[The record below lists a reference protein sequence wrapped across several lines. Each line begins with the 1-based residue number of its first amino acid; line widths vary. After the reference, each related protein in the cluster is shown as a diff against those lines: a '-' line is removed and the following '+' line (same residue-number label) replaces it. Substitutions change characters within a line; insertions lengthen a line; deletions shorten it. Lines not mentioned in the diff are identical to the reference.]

1 MFNRVTKSYIIP
13 MKELKNMIENSIA
26 SQIKKLR
33 NQRGWTQ
40 SQLAD
45 RLSVSKQ
52 TISNWE
58 TGIKVPRMG
67 SLQKLAD
74 LFNVKIG
81 EIINASINDDDVS
94 NTVKPNNIIYS
105 EGLERITI
113 PIIGEIACGDPITAE
128 ENIDGYTEETFEKP
142 IPSGTLFA
150 LRCKGHSME
159 PTIHDGALVTIREQP
174 TVEDGEIAAVLVDGD
189 NEATLKRVKYQ
200 GKLIMLMPDNKEYD
214 PIILDKDN
222 PGRIVGKAIHVS
234 WNIK

>member
-1 MFNRVTKSYIIP
+1 MDLKKYIGGRIKEFRVNRNLTT
-13 MKELKNMIENSIA
+13 E
-26 SQIKKLR
+26 
-33 NQRGWTQ
+33 
-40 SQLAD
+40 QLAERLGTTRATITRYENGD
-45 RLSVSKQ
+45 RKANQDVLF
-52 TISNWE
+52 E
-58 TGIKVPRMG
+58 
-67 SLQKLAD
+67 LAN
-74 LFNVKIG
+74 LFNV
-81 EIINASINDDDVS
+81 SVDDFFPPRDVS
-94 NTVKPNNIIYS
+94 TIANAVYFS
-105 EGLERITI
+105 GLERITI

-128 ENIDGYTEETFEKP
+128 ENIEGYTGETFEKP

-189 NEATLKRVKYQ
+189 NEATLKRVKHQ

-222 PGRIVGKAIHVS
+222 PGRIVGKAVHVS

>member
-1 MFNRVTKSYIIP
+1 MV
-13 MKELKNMIENSIA
+13 ENSIA

-33 NQRGWTQ
+33 NGRGWTQ
-40 SQLAD
+40 PQLAD
-45 RLSVSKQ
+45 KLSVSKQ

-81 EIINASINDDDVS
+81 EITNASIEYDDAS
-94 NTVKPNNIIYS
+94 ILNKPSNIIYPLS
-105 EGLERITI
+105 DSLQRVKI

-128 ENIDGYTEETFEKP
+128 ENIEGYTEETFEKP

-159 PTIHDGALVTIREQP
+159 PTIHDGSLVTIREQP

-189 NEATLKRVKYQ
+189 NEATLKRVKHQ
-200 GKLIMLMPDNKEYD
+200 GDLIMLMPDNKEYD
-214 PIILDKDN
+214 PIILDKNN
-222 PGRIVGKAIHVS
+222 PGRIVGKAVHVS

>member
-1 MFNRVTKSYIIP
+1 MV
-13 MKELKNMIENSIA
+13 ENSIA

-33 NQRGWTQ
+33 NSRGWTQ
-40 SQLAD
+40 PQLAD

-81 EIINASINDDDVS
+81 EITNASIEDNDTSSIKKPS
-94 NTVKPNNIIYS
+94 NVIYPLSDSLQRVK
-105 EGLERITI
+105 I

-128 ENIDGYTEETFEKP
+128 ENIEGYTEETFEKS

-159 PTIHDGALVTIREQP
+159 PTIHDGSLVTIREQP
-174 TVEDGEIAAVLVDGD
+174 TVEDGELAAVLVDDD
-189 NEATLKRVKYQ
+189 NEATLKRVKHQ
-200 GKLIMLMPDNKEYD
+200 GDLIMLMPDNKEYD
-214 PIILDKDN
+214 PIILDKNN

>member
-1 MFNRVTKSYIIP
+1 MV
-13 MKELKNMIENSIA
+13 ENSIA

-33 NQRGWTQ
+33 NGRGWTQ
-40 SQLAD
+40 PQLAD
-45 RLSVSKQ
+45 KLSVSKQ

-81 EIINASINDDDVS
+81 EITNASIEYDDAS
-94 NTVKPNNIIYS
+94 ILNKPSNIIYPLS
-105 EGLERITI
+105 DSLQRVRI

-128 ENIDGYTEETFEKP
+128 ENIEGYTEETFEKP

-159 PTIHDGALVTIREQP
+159 PTIHDGSLVTIRDQP

-189 NEATLKRVKYQ
+189 NEATLKRVKHQ
-200 GKLIMLMPDNKEYD
+200 GDLIMLMPDNKEYD
-214 PIILDKDN
+214 PIILDKNN
-222 PGRIVGKAIHVS
+222 PGRIVGKAVHVS

>member
-1 MFNRVTKSYIIP
+1 MV
-13 MKELKNMIENSIA
+13 ENSIA

-33 NQRGWTQ
+33 KSRGWTQ
-40 SQLAD
+40 PQLAD
-45 RLSVSKQ
+45 QLSVSKQ

-74 LFNVKIG
+74 LFNVRIG
-81 EIINASINDDDVS
+81 EITNASIDDNDIFKINKSTNVIYPLSDS
-94 NTVKPNNIIYS
+94 LQRVK
-105 EGLERITI
+105 I

-128 ENIDGYTEETFEKP
+128 ENIEGYTEETFEKP

-159 PTIHDGALVTIREQP
+159 PTIHDGSLVTIREQP

-189 NEATLKRVKYQ
+189 NEATLKRVKHQ
-200 GKLIMLMPDNKEYD
+200 GNLIMLMPDNKEFD

-222 PGRIVGKAIHVS
+222 PGRIVGKAVHVS

>member
-1 MFNRVTKSYIIP
+1 MV
-13 MKELKNMIENSIA
+13 ENSIA

-33 NQRGWTQ
+33 NGRGWTQ
-40 SQLAD
+40 PQLAD
-45 RLSVSKQ
+45 KLSVSKQ

-81 EIINASINDDDVS
+81 EITNASIEYDDAS
-94 NTVKPNNIIYS
+94 ILNKPSNIIYPLS
-105 EGLERITI
+105 DSLQRVKI

-128 ENIDGYTEETFEKP
+128 ENIEGYTEETFEKP

-159 PTIHDGALVTIREQP
+159 PTIHDGSLVTIREQP

-189 NEATLKRVKYQ
+189 NEATLKRVKHQ
-200 GKLIMLMPDNKEYD
+200 GDLIMLIPDNKEYD
-214 PIILDKDN
+214 PIILDKNN
-222 PGRIVGKAIHVS
+222 PGRIVGKAVHVS

>member
-1 MFNRVTKSYIIP
+1 MV
-13 MKELKNMIENSIA
+13 ENSIA

-33 NQRGWTQ
+33 KSRGWTQ
-40 SQLAD
+40 PQLAD
-45 RLSVSKQ
+45 QLSVSKQ

-74 LFNVKIG
+74 LFNVRIG
-81 EIINASINDDDVS
+81 EITNASIDDNDISKINKPS
-94 NTVKPNNIIYS
+94 NVIYPLSDSLQRVK
-105 EGLERITI
+105 I

-128 ENIDGYTEETFEKP
+128 ENIEGYTEETFEKP

-159 PTIHDGALVTIREQP
+159 PTIHDGSLVTIREQP

-189 NEATLKRVKYQ
+189 NEATLKRVKHQ
-200 GKLIMLMPDNKEYD
+200 GDLIMLMPDNKEYD
-214 PIILDKDN
+214 PIILDKNN
-222 PGRIVGKAIHVS
+222 PGRIVGKAVHVS

>member
-1 MFNRVTKSYIIP
+1 
-13 MKELKNMIENSIA
+13 MKELKIMVENSIA

-33 NQRGWTQ
+33 KSRGWTQ
-40 SQLAD
+40 PQLAD
-45 RLSVSKQ
+45 QLSVSKQ

-74 LFNVKIG
+74 LFNVRIG
-81 EIINASINDDDVS
+81 EITNASIDDNDISKINKPS
-94 NTVKPNNIIYS
+94 NVIYPLS
-105 EGLERITI
+105 DSLQRVRI

-128 ENIDGYTEETFEKP
+128 ENIEGYTEETFERP
-142 IPSGTLFA
+142 IPSGNLFA

-189 NEATLKRVKYQ
+189 NEATLKRVKHQ
-200 GKLIMLMPDNKEYD
+200 GDLIMLMPDNKEYD
-214 PIILDKDN
+214 PIILDKNN
-222 PGRIVGKAIHVS
+222 PGRIVGKAVHVS

>member
-1 MFNRVTKSYIIP
+1 MV
-13 MKELKNMIENSIA
+13 ENSIA

-33 NQRGWTQ
+33 NGRGWTQ
-40 SQLAD
+40 PQLAD
-45 RLSVSKQ
+45 KLSVSKQ

-81 EIINASINDDDVS
+81 EITNASIEYDDAS
-94 NTVKPNNIIYS
+94 ILNKPSNIIYPLS
-105 EGLERITI
+105 DSLQRVKI

-128 ENIDGYTEETFEKP
+128 ENIEGYTEETFEKP

-159 PTIHDGALVTIREQP
+159 PTIHDGSLVTIREQP

-189 NEATLKRVKYQ
+189 NEATLKRVKHQ
-200 GKLIMLMPDNKEYD
+200 GNLIMLMPDNKEYD
-214 PIILDKDN
+214 PIILDKN
-222 PGRIVGKAIHVS
+222 NSGRIVGKAVHVS